1 MSSVLHPVG
10 PEPGERYWVR
20 RLAVLVAAVV
30 AIVIVIALVGN
41 AMSAGSAVQA
51 EPAPPSVAAPTLPPT
66 TASASPTPEGSASPT
81 PAGGATPG
89 ATTPLAG
96 ASAPPTPG
104 STVSPDPG
112 QTPDAERST
121 PPTSTEKRKA
131 EQQAAEKKAAE
142 KKAAEKKAAG
152 TKKSAPVLAS
162 CPADTVRPTLTG
174 PRTVK
179 AKKAATFELSL
190 INGSGNPCYVKVTS
204 DNFRLTIVSGS
215 DRVWS
220 SADCSKAV
228 PATSRKL
235 AAEKSV
241 DWTMTW
247 DGSRSGSGCTKRPQ
261 APRPGYYVAIA
272 NFDDAREVR
281 WRVILT

>member
-10 PEPGERYWVR
+10 PEPRERYWVR

-30 AIVIVIALVGN
+30 AIVVVIALVGN

-51 EPAPPSVAAPTLPPT
+51 EPAPPSVAAPTLPPVT
-66 TASASPTPEGSASPT
+66 ASASATPSSSPSASASPTPAAATPTALTSESPT
-81 PAGGATPG
+81 A
-89 ATTPLAG
+89 
-96 ASAPPTPG
+96 G
-104 STVSPDPG
+104 STVTPDPG
-112 QTPDAERST
+112 QKPKAERST
-121 PPTSTEKRKA
+121 PPTSTEKKKA
-131 EQQAAEKKAAE
+131 EQQAAEKKAAA
-142 KKAAEKKAAG
+142 KKAASKKKA
-152 TKKSAPVLAS
+152 APVLAS
-162 CPADTVRPTLTG
+162 CPADDVRSTLTG
-174 PRTVK
+174 PRKLK
-179 AKKAATFELSL
+179 AKKSATFELSL
-190 INGSGNPCYVKVTS
+190 INGSGKACYVKVTS
-204 DNFRLTIVSGS
+204 GNFRLTIVSGS

-220 SADCSKAV
+220 SEDCPKAV

-247 DGSRSGSGCTKRPQ
+247 DGSRSGDGCTKRPE
-261 APRPGYYVAIA
+261 APKPGYYVAIA